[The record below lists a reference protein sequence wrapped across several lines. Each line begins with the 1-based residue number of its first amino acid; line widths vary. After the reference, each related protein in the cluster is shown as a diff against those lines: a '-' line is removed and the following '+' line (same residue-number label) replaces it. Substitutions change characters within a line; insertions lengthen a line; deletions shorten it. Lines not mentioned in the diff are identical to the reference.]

1 MGNGRVDSHAA
12 TWREEMTVELNEI
25 DRLYRSI
32 LGPFPSRVPLNI
44 ESLGEEVCEGHTRTL
59 IAWDNDKEER
69 VHGYL
74 LRPEAAIG
82 DCPAMLLFHGHGPWE
97 LGKKDTA
104 GVVDRGE
111 GRVPLGPELAKR
123 GFVVLCGDAIC
134 WGDRQNPG
142 GTPDGVMYERVV
154 AMRLMAEG
162 RCMAGQYVWDAMRQ
176 CDVLQSLDGVDGNQ
190 IGAMGVS
197 MGSGHSWLSAMV
209 EDRIRALVGVSSFY
223 TYKAL
228 YAPPIRHCYMNHL
241 PNVIKHGLETYDLFR
256 LIAPRPFLMI
266 NGTAEPQDPVEAT
279 QELYDK
285 SKHAWEEA
293 NTAEDFKL
301 VFHGEGH
308 GLTPDTRELALDWL
322 AEKLGSRV

>member
-1 MGNGRVDSHAA
+1 
-12 TWREEMTVELNEI
+12 VELKEI

-32 LGPFPSRVPLNI
+32 LGPFPERVPLNV
-44 ESLGEEVCEGHTRTL
+44 EFLEEEECDGFTRSL
-59 IAWDNDKEER
+59 ISWDNDATER
-69 VHGYL
+69 VKGYL
-74 LRPEAAIG
+74 LRPTSASAP
-82 DCPAMLLFHGHGPWE
+82 CPAMIVFHGHGAWE

-134 WGDRQNPG
+134 WGGRQSPG
-142 GTPDGVMYERVV
+142 DDPGGVMYERVV

-162 RCMAGQYVWDAMRQ
+162 RCMAGQYVWDAIRE
-176 CDVLQSLDGVDGNQ
+176 CDVLQSLEGVDGQ
-190 IGAMGVS
+190 RIGAMGVS

-209 EDRIRALVGVSSFY
+209 EPRIKALVGVSSFY

-228 YAPPIRHCYMNHL
+228 YAPPIRHCYLNHL
-241 PNVIKHGLETYDLFR
+241 PNVIKYGLETYDLFR

-266 NGTAEPQDPVEAT
+266 NGTTEPQDPVEAT

-285 SKHAWEEA
+285 SKPAWEEQGA
-293 NTAEDFKL
+293 GEDFQL
-301 VFHGEGH
+301 VFHEAGH
-308 GLTPDTRELALDWL
+308 GLTPDTRETALNWMAD
-322 AEKLGSRV
+322 KLRASGS

>member
-1 MGNGRVDSHAA
+1 ME
-12 TWREEMTVELNEI
+12 TQEI
-25 DRLYRSI
+25 DKLYRSI
-32 LGPFPSRVPLNI
+32 LGPFPERVPLNVEAI
-44 ESLGEEVCEGHTRTL
+44 DEEACDGFTRTL
-59 IAWDNDKEER
+59 ITWDNDSEER
-69 VHGYL
+69 VHGYV
-74 LRPEAAIG
+74 LRPTGSVG
-82 DCPAMLLFHGHGPWE
+82 DRPAMMVFHGHGAWD

-123 GFVVLCGDAIC
+123 GFVVMCGDAIC

-142 GTPDGVMYERVV
+142 GDPDGVMYERVV

-176 CDVLQSLDGVDGNQ
+176 CDVLQSLDGVDGDR

-209 EDRIRALVGVSSFY
+209 EQRIRALVGVSSFY

-228 YAPPIRHCYMNHL
+228 YSPPIRHCYMNHL
-241 PNVIKHGLETYDLFR
+241 PKVIEYGLETYDLFR

-266 NGTAEPQDPVEAT
+266 NGTTERQDPVEAT

-285 SKHAWEEA
+285 AKHAWESAEA
-293 NTAEDFKL
+293 GNDFRL
-301 VFHGEGH
+301 VFHEEGH
-308 GLTPDTRELALDWL
+308 GLTPETRELALDWL
-322 AEKLGSRV
+322 AEKLGAAEA